1 LIYDAVDEF
10 IEDKKFWFREL
21 HKEHGDDL
29 HEKAIEKGKNFM
41 PNTALYI
48 GKDVIPISG
57 EFSEESLELK
67 RLLKEKTLQLAA

>member
-1 LIYDAVDEF
+1 MIYDAVDEF